1 MSNLDIRNDLHK
13 RVKHNE
19 AADFLCITPKTLY
32 KWCSLG
38 KITFS
43 KSGKLNV
50 YKLVDLEEFLER
62 NVRLDQESIQ
72 AKAYTRYAELQK
84 GAA

>member
-72 AKAYTRYAELQK
+72 AKAYTSYAERQK